1 MTLKE
6 IVEQLEICQFTD
18 KEGHALES
26 NVAFIALKVAAQEA
40 GDTVIEHDELV
51 GYIMRRAWEDHGEAF
66 SYPRVDMIFEY
77 EMEFLR
83 EKGLI
88 GLQEE

>member
-6 IVEQLEICQFTD
+6 VVEQLEICQFTD

-26 NVAFIALKVAAQEA
+26 NVAFIALKEAAQE
-40 GDTVIEHDELV
+40 DIDRDELV
-51 GYIMRRAWEDHGEAF
+51 GYIMRRAWEEHTEAL
-66 SYPRVDMIFEY
+66 SYPRVDMILEY
-77 EMEFLR
+77 EMDFLG

-88 GLQEE
+88 GLGD